1 MFEKYFLVE
10 LFGTNGVKSSRS
22 NGVLTTKK
30 RFPPIEVAYENM
42 IKAGFTSVNV
52 LSVTRINKKT
62 ADYIKS
68 HINQRVQNNNS
79 STQETLDKLLKATE
93 DSIKGINETV

>member
-1 MFEKYFLVE
+1 
-10 LFGTNGVKSSRS
+10 
-22 NGVLTTKK
+22 
-30 RFPPIEVAYENM
+30 M